1 MPVLHDPVVTLEDA
15 KVRSISLSSL
25 ELEVMIRV
33 ENPNLI
39 GITLRELPFTVRC
52 SSGTRDQEIASGN
65 TGRIKIPAQGSTVLR
80 IPTSSQNA
88 ALVGALATFVTR
100 GSVQVTIQ
108 GTATIDALL
117 FGWSIPFT
125 KTLPITMAQVAD
137 VVAGKEPLKER
148 DRFRSSF
155 QAWGGGTLSRAR

>member
-15 KVRSISLSSL
+15 KVRTISLSSL
-25 ELEVMIRV
+25 DLEVMIRV

-52 SSGTRDQEIASGN
+52 SSGNREQEIAAGN
-65 TGRIKIPAQGSTVLR
+65 TGRIKIPARGNTVLR
-80 IPTSSQNA
+80 IPTTSRNA

-137 VVAGKEPLKER
+137 AVAGKEPLK
-148 DRFRSSF
+148 
-155 QAWGGGTLSRAR
+155 

>member
-15 KVRSISLSSL
+15 RVRTISLSSL

-52 SSGTRDQEIASGN
+52 SSGNRDQEIAAGN

-80 IPTSSQNA
+80 IPTTSRNA
-88 ALVGALATFVTR
+88 TLVGALATFVTR
-100 GSVQVTIQ
+100 GSVLVTIQ

-117 FGWSIPFT
+117 FGWSIPFS
-125 KTLPITMAQVAD
+125 KTLPVTMAHVVDA
-137 VVAGKEPLKER
+137 VAGKDAKK
-148 DRFRSSF
+148 
-155 QAWGGGTLSRAR
+155 

>member
-15 KVRSISLSSL
+15 RVRSISLSSL
-25 ELEVMIRV
+25 DLEVLIRV

-39 GITLRELPFTVRC
+39 GITLRELLFTVRC
-52 SSGTRDQEIASGN
+52 SSGTLHQEIAAGN
-65 TGRIKIPAQGSTVLR
+65 TGRVKIPAQGSTVLR
-80 IPTSSQNA
+80 VPTRSQNA
-88 ALVGALATFVTR
+88 ALIGALATFVTR

-117 FGWSIPFT
+117 FGRSIPFS

-137 VVAGKEPLKER
+137 AVAGKEPLE
-148 DRFRSSF
+148 
-155 QAWGGGTLSRAR
+155 